1 MKQLSFSTWLTF
13 VMLAIFGTMVAMAT
27 QFPPNARFMPF
38 VVGIPGIA
46 LCLLQLGM
54 DLLRAPG
61 NQLAENFQAASK
73 AGVPAN
79 LVPEEEPEFGPHTV
93 SGELTMWA
101 YFVGFIAAVLVFGFY
116 ISVPVMLL
124 SFLRRQA
131 EASWKFALFLAV
143 AATVV
148 LYSMF
153 GVLLH
158 VQLFHGFLTPI
169 VLRALGFEV
178 S

>member
-1 MKQLSFSTWLTF
+1 
-13 VMLAIFGTMVAMAT
+13 MLAIFGDDGRQWRL

-101 YFVGFIAAVLVFGFY
+101 YFRRLYRGGPRLRLLYQRAGDVVV
-116 ISVPVMLL
+116 VPP
-124 SFLRRQA
+124 QA
-131 EASWKFALFLAV
+131 GRGELAV
-143 AATVV
+143 RTVPRG
-148 LYSMF
+148 S
-153 GVLLH
+153 GDSCSLL
-158 VQLFHGFLTPI
+158 
-169 VLRALGFEV
+169 
-178 S
+178 

>member
-1 MKQLSFSTWLTF
+1 MKLSFSTWLTF

-38 VVGIPGIA
+38 VVGIPGIG

-61 NQLAENFQAASK
+61 SQLAESFQPASK

-93 SGELTMWA
+93 SRELTMWA

-116 ISVPVMLL
+116 VSVPVMLL
-124 SFLRRQA
+124 MFLRREA
-131 EASWKFALFLAV
+131 EASWKFALFLAA
-143 AATVV
+143 AATLV
-148 LYSMF
+148 LYLMF
-153 GVLLH
+153 GLVLH
-158 VQLFHGFLTPI
+158 VQLHHGFVTPVI
-169 VLRALGFEV
+169 LRSFGFEI